1 MRTSALVVAA
11 GLALGLAAGR
21 VSANPVGVPPNAIAV
36 PVEDGHEVR
45 IDLGSPQTHGWYV
58 KVWGSYKVG
67 DTEYK
72 ANGSAKDGVNDP
84 KSGCVFITSTD
95 GGACF
100 YPSEDQ
106 GNKSHEFLKSV
117 HGAGPFTLVIE
128 PPAGAQG
135 AFYYRLENA
144 P

>member
-1 MRTSALVVAA
+1 MRALALVAIAALTTAFAA
-11 GLALGLAAGR
+11 GQGH
-21 VSANPVGVPPNAIAV
+21 ANPVGVPPNAIPV

-45 IDLGSPQTHGWYV
+45 IELGSPQTHGWYV

-67 DTEYK
+67 NTEYK

-84 KSGCVFITSTD
+84 KSGCVFITSA
-95 GGACF
+95 GGGVCF

-117 HGAGPFTLVIE
+117 HGVGPFTLVLQ
-128 PPAGAQG
+128 PPPGARG